1 MKIGPID
8 AVIAA
13 AGSGA
18 RLGADTPKAFVEI
31 GGVPLL
37 RYVLSTLES
46 LGVGR
51 TVVAVPADDIDRWT
65 DRVFEIAKHPLQ
77 VVAGGSTRQASV
89 HACLEALQEITDPK
103 QDGRDRIV
111 MVHDGARPCASFDL
125 WRRVAEA
132 ATTYGAAIPVL
143 PSADSLK
150 QLDHSGDEV
159 RSIDRAR
166 IVRSQTPQ
174 GFRYP
179 VLIAAHAA
187 ATASGTEATDDA
199 TLVELSGHPVRA
211 VRGEMENIK
220 VTTPVDLD
228 LAAQQLIGER
238 STVMPMRVGYGYDIH
253 PLVEGRRLV
262 LGGVELEYE
271 RGLDGHSDA
280 DSLVHAIIDALLG
293 AAGLGDIGQK
303 FPSDDQQWENSDSL
317 ALLKIVV
324 DDLAIAGYQPG
335 NVDATIL
342 AEEPR
347 LVPHL
352 GLIRHRLAERLDL
365 PVGAVNVKAA
375 RGEGMGSI
383 GRGEGIAA
391 HAVATV
397 LAVAQ
402 KS

>member
-18 RLGADTPKAFVEI
+18 RLGVDTPQAFVEI

-143 PSADSLK
+143 PSVDSLK

-199 TLVELSGHPVRA
+199 TLVELS
-211 VRGEMENIK
+211 
-220 VTTPVDLD
+220 
-228 LAAQQLIGER
+228 
-238 STVMPMRVGYGYDIH
+238 
-253 PLVEGRRLV
+253 
-262 LGGVELEYE
+262 
-271 RGLDGHSDA
+271 
-280 DSLVHAIIDALLG
+280 
-293 AAGLGDIGQK
+293 
-303 FPSDDQQWENSDSL
+303 
-317 ALLKIVV
+317 
-324 DDLAIAGYQPG
+324 
-335 NVDATIL
+335 
-342 AEEPR
+342 
-347 LVPHL
+347 
-352 GLIRHRLAERLDL
+352 
-365 PVGAVNVKAA
+365 
-375 RGEGMGSI
+375 
-383 GRGEGIAA
+383 
-391 HAVATV
+391 
-397 LAVAQ
+397 
-402 KS
+402 

>member
-13 AGSGA
+13 AGSGD
-18 RLGADTPKAFVEI
+18 RLGAGTPKAFVEV

-37 RYVLSTLES
+37 RYVLSTVES
-46 LGVGR
+46 FGVGR
-51 TVVAVPADDIDRWT
+51 TVVAVPAKGIERWT
-65 DRVFEIAKHPLQ
+65 ERVFEIAKRPLQ

-89 HACLEALQEITDPK
+89 QACLEALQGITDVE
-103 QDGRDRIV
+103 QDGGDRIV
-111 MVHDGARPCASFDL
+111 MVHDGARPCASYDL
-125 WRRVAEA
+125 WWRVAQA
-132 ATTYGAAIPVL
+132 ANTYGAAIPVL
-143 PSADSLK
+143 PSVDSLK
-150 QLDHSGDEV
+150 QLNDSGDEV
-159 RSIDRAR
+159 KSIDRAR

-174 GFRYP
+174 GFRYS

-187 ATASGTEATDDA
+187 AAASGTEATDDA

-211 VRGEMENIK
+211 VQGEIGNIK
-220 VTTPVDLD
+220 VTAPGDLD
-228 LAAQQLIGER
+228 LAAQQLLGEK
-238 STVMPMRVGYGYDIH
+238 SAVVPMRVGYGYDIH

-262 LGGVELEYE
+262 LGGVEIEYE

-303 FPSDDQQWENSDSL
+303 FPSEDQQWKDFDSL

-335 NVDATIL
+335 NIDATIL

-347 LVPHL
+347 LVSHL
-352 GLIRHRLAERLDL
+352 ELIRHRLAEQLDL
-365 PVGAVNVKAA
+365 PVGAVNVKAT

-397 LAVAQ
+397 LAVARG
-402 KS
+402 

>member
-143 PSADSLK
+143 PSVDSLK

-303 FPSDDQQWENSDSL
+303 FPSDDQQWKNFDSL

-402 KS
+402 S

>member
-37 RYVLSTLES
+37 SYVLSTLES

-51 TVVAVPADDIDRWT
+51 TVVALPADDFDRWT

-89 HACLEALQEITDPK
+89 HACLEVLQEITDPK
-103 QDGRDRIV
+103 QDGRDRII

-143 PSADSLK
+143 PSVDSLK
-150 QLDHSGDEV
+150 QLDHNGDEV

-303 FPSDDQQWENSDSL
+303 FPADDQQWKNSDSL

-347 LVPHL
+347 LVSHL

-365 PVGAVNVKAA
+365 PVGAVNVKAT

>member
-1 MKIGPID
+1 
-8 AVIAA
+8 
-13 AGSGA
+13 
-18 RLGADTPKAFVEI
+18 
-31 GGVPLL
+31 
-37 RYVLSTLES
+37 
-46 LGVGR
+46 
-51 TVVAVPADDIDRWT
+51 
-65 DRVFEIAKHPLQ
+65 
-77 VVAGGSTRQASV
+77 
-89 HACLEALQEITDPK
+89 LQEITDPK

-303 FPSDDQQWENSDSL
+303 FPSDDQQWKNSDSL

-402 KS
+402 S

>member
-89 HACLEALQEITDPK
+89 HACLEALQEITGPK

-143 PSADSLK
+143 PSVDSLK

-303 FPSDDQQWENSDSL
+303 FPSDDQQWKNSDSL

-402 KS
+402 S